1 MPLGCR
7 VFCCLPRRLDRHH
20 AVSVSGTTLA
30 RYHKYLQAFVAYL
43 DEQGLNPD
51 LSESL
56 DAALVCYKNHASL
69 KKADLEGTIASLEF
83 HIPQVKGSFVWSKRV
98 ISGIVKE
105 TPIKHTLPLSHKHA
119 KWLACHMAAKALF
132 RMGVAVVVQT
142 RTGMR
147 PSEVLALREHH
158 ILLPTS
164 EKPRFV
170 FRLGAMRST
179 KVQREQVTFL
189 EWSRDESVARLL
201 WRVVVATKP
210 EERLFPYTYEQYRTV
225 LAMVCQE
232 NDVVCHLGRWAS
244 ESSFNTYVDVVSAS
258 QVEAAFSLRKQD
270 QAVQFCSTH
279 LESYFPALCFSSK
292 DDGIASAYRGGRRA
306 FPERVAANPTAGPDN
321 EMPRQN
327 HGWPFGDQEG

>member
-1 MPLGCR
+1 M
-7 VFCCLPRRLDRHH
+7 
-20 AVSVSGTTLA
+20 
-30 RYHKYLQAFVAYL
+30 
-43 DEQGLNPD
+43 
-51 LSESL
+51 
-56 DAALVCYKNHASL
+56 
-69 KKADLEGTIASLEF
+69 
-83 HIPQVKGSFVWSKRV
+83 
-98 ISGIVKE
+98 ISGIVKG
-105 TPIKHTLPLSHKHA
+105 TPIKHALPLSHKHA

-170 FRLGAMRST
+170 FRLGAMRSI

-210 EERLFPYTYEQYRTV
+210 EERLFPYTYEQHRTV

-232 NDVVCHLGRWAS
+232 NDVVSHFTPHSARAGFATDAVSDGMLPSVIRQLGRWAS

-270 QAVQFCSTH
+270 QAVQLCSTH

-292 DDGIASAYRGGRRA
+292 DDGIASTYRGGTRA
-306 FPERVAANPTAGPDN
+306 FPERVAAVATRSASTPQQDQTAKCHAKTTGGPS
-321 EMPRQN
+321 EIRK
-327 HGWPFGDQEG
+327 GDGANRTGKTSRPSRCTHRASCSKRR